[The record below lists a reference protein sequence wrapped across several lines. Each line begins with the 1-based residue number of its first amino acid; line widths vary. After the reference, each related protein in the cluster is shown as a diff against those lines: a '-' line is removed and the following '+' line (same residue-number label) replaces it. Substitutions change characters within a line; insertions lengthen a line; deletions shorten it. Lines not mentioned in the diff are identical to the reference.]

1 MSVQVDTYKSTLNTS
16 NNQIPIIDIGDLLDG
31 KKEAIKDVSI
41 QLKDACNETGF
52 FFIINHNIDQNII
65 DSSFE
70 HSEKYFSLP
79 MHEKMK
85 VRQNRHQCGYMPPD
99 VAVHNDTFE
108 NRETALNT
116 QRSEAFKFSFD
127 LDSDDPDF
135 GKNVRFRGFNK
146 WPDPKVSPGLHKSFM
161 DFHMAFQ
168 NLSVSLLEPLAVSL
182 DMPSDYFNRF
192 FARSSS
198 MTRIAYYPAIDV
210 KHDQISLPGHR
221 DSSFLSLIPP
231 ASGPGLEIMMK
242 DGQWIQQPVVENAV
256 LVNTGTVLVRWA
268 NERYQATPHRVR
280 ANSAEARYSNIFF
293 LYPDVSLLLEC
304 LPTCFSETNPK
315 KYKPFTFGE
324 FHAGYC
330 ERNFGY
336 AENWD

>member
-1 MSVQVDTYKSTLNTS
+1 MNVQVDTPKSLLNTS
-16 NNQIPIIDIGDLLDG
+16 NRQIPIIDIGNLLDG
-31 KKEAIKDVSI
+31 KKEAIQDVSI
-41 QLKDACNETGF
+41 QLKRACNEIGF
-52 FFIINHNIDQNII
+52 FFVINHNIDQKII

-79 MHEKMK
+79 MNEKIK

-108 NRETALNT
+108 NRQTALNT

-127 LDSDDPDF
+127 LNSDDPDF
-135 GKNVRFRGFNK
+135 GQNIRFRGYNK
-146 WPDPKVSPGLHKSFM
+146 WPDPNVSPGLHKAFM

-168 NLSVSLLEPLAVSL
+168 NLAVSLLEPLAASL
-182 DMPSDYFNRF
+182 DMASDFFNPF
-192 FARSSS
+192 FERSSS
-198 MTRIAYYPAIDV
+198 MTRIAYYPAIDDTY
-210 KHDQISLPGHR
+210 DQVSLPGHR
-221 DSSFLSLIPP
+221 DSSFLSFIPP
-231 ASGPGLEIMMK
+231 ASRPGLEIMMK

-268 NERYQATPHRVR
+268 NDRYLATPHRVR
-280 ANSAEARYSNIFF
+280 ANSKEARYSNIFF

-304 LPTCFSETNPK
+304 LPTCFSKINSQ